1 MDFGMLAEMVRSA
14 LAPTW
19 HPARIDCLM
28 GMLRGL
34 LLAQTVSTYRLAQR
48 MVGDAQFESHA
59 QRIRRLLAEQAFDW
73 SVIGRLLL
81 RLAGVHAK
89 SRLIVAV
96 DRTNWDFGRTAV
108 NFLVIGIVVRG
119 VGIPIVWTQLGKKGN
134 SRTSE
139 RLDLLER
146 FPQPVPAHQVKVLL
160 ADREFIGKGWFIAPR
175 ERKIPCAIRVRDNQ
189 FVCTCDGSRNRI
201 STLAKNLARQRP
213 RAWAE
218 AWLDG
223 VPCSLS
229 LKRLP
234 DGEILAVVAHGLRR
248 GDDPLGVYRLRWGI
262 ELCFA
267 CLKGKGFN
275 IEDTHPRHAERLEKI
290 FALASIAAAATLR
303 AATGQPNEPA
313 RRASSR
319 KKTTA
324 MPLVPLSSVA

>member
-19 HPARIDCLM
+19 HPARIDCLI

-34 LLAQTVSTYRLAQR
+34 LLAQTVNTYRLAQR
-48 MVGDAQFESHA
+48 MGGDAQFESHA

-73 SVIGRLLL
+73 LVIGRLLL

-96 DRTNWDFGRTAV
+96 DRTNWNFGETAI
-108 NFLVIGIVVRG
+108 NFLVISIVVHG

-146 FPQPVPAHQVKVLL
+146 FLQLVPAHQVRVLL
-160 ADREFIGKGWFIAPR
+160 ADREFIGKGWFTALR
-175 ERKIPCAIRVRDNQ
+175 ERKIPYAIRIRNNQ
-189 FVCTCDGSRNRI
+189 FVCTCDGDRNKI
-201 STLAKNLARQRP
+201 STLAKSLSRQRP
-213 RAWAE
+213 RSWAK

-234 DGEILAVVAHGLRR
+234 DGEILAVVAHGLKH
-248 GDDPLGVYRLRWGI
+248 GDDPLEVYRLRWGI

-275 IEDTHPRHAERLEKI
+275 IEDTHLRHPERLEKI

-303 AATGQPNEPA
+303 AATEQPSEPA

-324 MPLVPLSSVA
+324 MSPVPPSSVA